1 MAGQQSFAIFAEESR
16 EFYDSLTSVPDVVG
30 FWEQV
35 SYIADFGDIGGDLI
49 READTEIGPAKL
61 IVGPRFLI
69 IFDNDADGSVLI
81 YHIRRPSF
89 LRPR

>member
-1 MAGQQSFAIFAEESR
+1 MAEQQSFAIFAEESK
-16 EFYDSLTSVPDVVG
+16 EFYDSLISVPDVVG

-35 SYIADFGDIGGDLI
+35 SYIADSGDVDGDLI
-49 READTEIGPAKL
+49 RESDTEIGPAKL
-61 IVGPRFLI
+61 IAGPRFLI

-81 YHIRRPSF
+81 YHIQSPSF

>member
-1 MAGQQSFAIFAEESR
+1 MAEQQSFARFAEESG

-35 SYIADFGDIGGDLI
+35 SYIADSGDVDGVLI
-49 READTEIGPAKL
+49 RAADTEIGPAKL
-61 IVGPRFLI
+61 IAGPHFLI
-69 IFDNDADGSVLI
+69 VFDNDTDGSVLI
-81 YHIRRPSF
+81 YHIQRPSF